1 MSLPEN
7 MNVNLE
13 KALTQNGIL
22 EASLAK
28 EATSDLEAGKPIKWN
43 LMLTKQLGLEKGEA
57 REVDD

>member
-1 MSLPEN
+1 VT
-7 MNVNLE
+7 VNLE